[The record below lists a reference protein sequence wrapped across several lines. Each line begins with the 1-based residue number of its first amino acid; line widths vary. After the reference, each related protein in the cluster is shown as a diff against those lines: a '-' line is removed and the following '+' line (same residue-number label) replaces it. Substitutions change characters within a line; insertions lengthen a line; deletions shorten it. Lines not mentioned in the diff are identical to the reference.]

1 VGRRNV
7 RASSATAE
15 PPSAQSRAKLTG
27 RVAIVVLVVAVL
39 AVSYASSMR
48 AWLQQRSDINTL
60 SAQIAAGRAE
70 VAALREAKQ
79 RWHDPAYIRTQAR
92 LRFGWVMPGET
103 GYRVIDDN
111 GDILASGSQLSDPP
125 VTSPKS
131 SPEWWETAW
140 SSVVAAGRDPADVA
154 AAKAHRAAMRPTPA
168 EQIGGRPHRGASERS
183 TVDPGD
189 RLVPDGG
196 EGAGTVER

>member
-1 VGRRNV
+1 M
-7 RASSATAE
+7 
-15 PPSAQSRAKLTG
+15 
-27 RVAIVVLVVAVL
+27 VLVVAVL

-60 SAQIAAGRAE
+60 SAQIAAGKAE

-103 GYRVIDDN
+103 GYRVIDDD
-111 GDILASGSQLSDPP
+111 GDILVSGSQLSDPADP
-125 VTSPKS
+125 PPKS

-140 SSVVAAGRDPADVA
+140 SSVVAAGRDIRASVIGYRVGATGAVVINPPKSTTVTLGRLDQVVVIAMNDDRSATRAD
-154 AAKAHRAAMRPTPA
+154 P
-168 EQIGGRPHRGASERS
+168 SN
-183 TVDPGD
+183 
-189 RLVPDGG
+189 
-196 EGAGTVER
+196 